1 VLERAE
7 EMKKTYELYSGH
19 DLEVAELILRR
30 RLQMLVHSYLY
41 YDRNTNLIDDR
52 QFDMMGRELVK
63 LQADYPEIS
72 KNVEYYEAFKNWDAS
87 TGFDLPYRDPRIV
100 SIAERLLNNTG
111 HTVSRPVPVK
121 NEKPKTVKRK
131 PVKSARKSLF

>member
-1 VLERAE
+1 
-7 EMKKTYELYSGH
+7 MKKTYELYSGH

-41 YDRNTNLIDDR
+41 YDRNTNLIEDR
-52 QFDMMGRELVK
+52 QFDMIGRELVK

-87 TGFDLPYRDPRIV
+87 TGFDLPCRDPRIV
-100 SIAERLLNNTG
+100 SIAERLLNNIG
-111 HTVSRPVPVK
+111 HTVSRPVPIK